1 MDLSVLSPR
10 IDLLLVA
17 VALDY
22 VLGDP
27 VYRWHPVRLV
37 GRSIRWLESL
47 LRAARAGGY
56 LGGCVLS
63 VALVA
68 GWGFAASATILLLDR
83 AFPPLAVGTH
93 LFLLYSLVALG
104 DLLRHGGAVDSAVG
118 SHDLPAAR
126 MAVADLVGRDAARL
140 DGAACRRAAIE
151 SLAENLV
158 DGFISPVFWYVLAGL
173 PGLVAFKV
181 VSTLDSMV
189 GYRTERYVRFG
200 WCGAR
205 LDDLVNLVPARL
217 SWPLMAGAAS
227 LLRGCSARKAV
238 AVGWKQHSL
247 VPGPNSGWSEA
258 SMAGAIQRRLV
269 GPIWENGALVTDL
282 WLGIPG
288 DPEGGTGADYRRAV
302 SVSILTAAIFVLTS
316 FGLLLFR

>member
-1 MDLSVLSPR
+1 MSVLSPR
-10 IDLLLVA
+10 IDLLLA
-17 VALDY
+17 TVALDY
-22 VLGDP
+22 FLGDP
-27 VYRWHPVRLV
+27 VYRWHPVRLF
-37 GRSIRWLESL
+37 GRSIRRLETL

-56 LGGCVLS
+56 AGGCVLS
-63 VALVA
+63 LTLVA
-68 GWGFAASATILLLDR
+68 GWGFVASGAILLLDR
-83 AFPPLAVGTH
+83 ASTLLAAGAH
-93 LFLLYSLVALG
+93 LFLLYSLVAYG

-118 SHDLPAAR
+118 SDDLRAAR
-126 MAVADLVGRDAARL
+126 EAVADLVGRDTAGL

-158 DGFISPVFWYVLAGL
+158 DGFISPVFWYLLAGL

-189 GYRTERYVRFG
+189 GYRTERYLQFG

-205 LDDLVNLVPARL
+205 LDDLLNLVPARL
-217 SWPLMAGAAS
+217 SWLLMAGAAA
-227 LLRGCSARKAV
+227 LLRGCSARKAI

-288 DPEGGTGADYRRAV
+288 DPEGGTGADYRRAAAV
-302 SVSILTAAIFVLTS
+302 SSVTAAIFVLAAL
-316 FGLLLFR
+316 GLLLPR